1 MQVEFLSKF
10 NKDISSIKVKST
22 KTKLIE
28 VIDSIE
34 KATSMSDIKGL
45 KKLKGFK
52 DAYRVR
58 VGDYRLGAFINKD
71 VAELARFVHRKAIYK
86 FFP

>member
-10 NKDISSIKVKST
+10 NKDISSIKAKST
-22 KTKLIE
+22 KAKLLE
-28 VIDSIE
+28 LIDLIE
-34 KATSMSDIKGL
+34 KANSMSGIKGL

-58 VGDYRLGAFINKD
+58 LGDYRLGVFINKD
-71 VAELARFVHRKAIYK
+71 IVQFARFVHHKDIYK
-86 FFP
+86 LFP